1 MRWQSAWMRS
11 KPEAAS
17 PVSRRRLYRLDLPG
31 GSHVYRYLTA
41 EDAAR
46 DYPDAVLDDTE
57 KQRTAA
63 TEDWYPETK

>member
-1 MRWQSAWMRS
+1 MSN
-11 KPEAAS
+11 
-17 PVSRRRLYRLDLPG
+17 RRLYRLDLPG

-46 DYPDAVLDDTE
+46 DYPDAVLDETE